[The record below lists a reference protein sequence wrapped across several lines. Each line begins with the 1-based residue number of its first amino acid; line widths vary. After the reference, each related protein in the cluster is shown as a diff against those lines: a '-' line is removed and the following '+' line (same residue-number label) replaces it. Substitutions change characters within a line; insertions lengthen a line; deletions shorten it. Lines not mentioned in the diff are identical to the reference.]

1 MEASRITRRLMARA
15 PVRKWAWWRLPWP
28 LRCYV
33 GAAPLAMVVLI
44 GYAASRTT
52 WRQADLLKFLLLLGC
67 ALVSVAATP
76 RDAYYK
82 SGMVRDFITAWV
94 LPVAILLP
102 PVYAM
107 IMPIPLYSL
116 TQALSPRSVVYRRVF
131 SAAAISL
138 AYGVAA
144 VLFRVFPA
152 SFAGPSIGTGVHA
165 LTWTLAVAVC
175 EIVGGRINHLLIAGA
190 IKLSDPNVKLAD
202 LEFNREAL
210 QGDFAEFDLGILI
223 TVVVAVNVVLAVFA
237 VPTVLL
243 ARRFMMHAQLL
254 EKSRIDTKT
263 GLLNSSTW
271 ESEAQAEI
279 VRAIRTRSPLALAL
293 VDIDHFKAV
302 NDRYGHL
309 VGDKALRAVTDALR
323 GQLRAYDLAGRFG
336 GEEFV
341 ILLPHTHQANA
352 LTIAERLRG
361 RIADMSIPIDDD
373 DESGPSV
380 RLTVSIGVTVLD
392 NDSRELTD
400 LLADADT
407 ALYYAKENGRNKTHA
422 VITSGPRVHMAQI
435 LPAAFSA
442 PGSPDR

>member
-44 GYAASRTT
+44 GYAASQTT
-52 WRQADLLKFLLLLGC
+52 WRQTDLLKFLLLLGC

>member
-1 MEASRITRRLMARA
+1 
-15 PVRKWAWWRLPWP
+15 
-28 LRCYV
+28 
-33 GAAPLAMVVLI
+33 
-44 GYAASRTT
+44 
-52 WRQADLLKFLLLLGC
+52 
-67 ALVSVAATP
+67 
-76 RDAYYK
+76 
-82 SGMVRDFITAWV
+82 VRDFITAWV

-102 PVYAM
+102 PVYAL

-254 EKSRIDTKT
+254 E
-263 GLLNSSTW
+263 
-271 ESEAQAEI
+271 
-279 VRAIRTRSPLALAL
+279 
-293 VDIDHFKAV
+293 
-302 NDRYGHL
+302 
-309 VGDKALRAVTDALR
+309 
-323 GQLRAYDLAGRFG
+323 
-336 GEEFV
+336 
-341 ILLPHTHQANA
+341 
-352 LTIAERLRG
+352 
-361 RIADMSIPIDDD
+361 
-373 DESGPSV
+373 
-380 RLTVSIGVTVLD
+380 
-392 NDSRELTD
+392 
-400 LLADADT
+400 
-407 ALYYAKENGRNKTHA
+407 
-422 VITSGPRVHMAQI
+422 
-435 LPAAFSA
+435 
-442 PGSPDR
+442 